1 MGTNENLSDKAIL
14 VLGYALTGKS
24 VAEFLVKQNAN
35 VTINDRGDLS
45 QDPSVTLLLEESV
58 KVVDGG
64 HPLDLLDN
72 HFDMIIKN
80 PGIPYSI
87 PFLQKAIEK
96 NIPIYTDVELAS
108 WFSKGSII
116 GITGSNGKTTT
127 TSLLRELLT
136 HREKGLAYLAGNI
149 GVPTLDV
156 IEKATEEDD
165 IVMELSSFQL
175 AGTKHF
181 HSDIAVITNIYEA
194 HLDYH
199 HTRKEYAAAKLKILA
214 NQTAEDMVVY
224 RYDNAELHQWVEG
237 FSGQLVPFSIENTDE
252 FVRNNGAYIEGDWIY
267 FKEEQIIPLSDIQI
281 PGSHNVENVLAAI
294 SVAKLKEI
302 SNEDISKTVR
312 EYKGMRH
319 RIQPIVK
326 VSERS
331 FYNDSKATNTTA
343 TITAL
348 NSFKQPIRYIGG
360 GLDRGN
366 EFDDLIPYLENVAGA
381 YLYGETK
388 EKMAK
393 AFRAAGTNSIEVF
406 DDLIQATTKAY
417 RDARQ
422 GEVVLLS
429 PSCASW
435 DQYKNFEIR
444 GDVYIDTI
452 DKLLVEEPYTN
463 E

>member
-1 MGTNENLSDKAIL
+1 MGTNENLSDKEIL
-14 VLGYALTGKS
+14 VLGYARTGKS
-24 VAEFLVKQNAN
+24 VAEFLVKQQAN

-45 QDPSVTLLLEESV
+45 QDPSVTLLLEDGV
-58 KVVDGG
+58 QIVDGG
-64 HPLDLLDN
+64 HPLELFDKY
-72 HFDMIIKN
+72 FDMIIKN

-108 WFSKGSII
+108 RFSKASII

-136 HREKGLAYLAGNI
+136 EREKGNAYLAGNI
-149 GVPTLDV
+149 GIPTLDV
-156 IEKATEEDD
+156 IDQATKDDD

-175 AGTKHF
+175 AGTEQF
-181 HSDIAVITNIYEA
+181 HAEIAVITNIYEA

-199 HTRKEYAAAKLKILA
+199 RTREEYAKAKLKILA
-214 NQTAEDMVVY
+214 NQTQDDQIVY
-224 RYDNAELHQWVEG
+224 RYDNAELHHWVKE
-237 FSGQLVPFSIENTDE
+237 FKGQLIPFSIEIIDE
-252 FVRNNGAYIEGDWIY
+252 FVRSHGAYVEGEWIY

-281 PGSHNVENVLAAI
+281 PGSHNVENVLAAVA
-294 SVAKLKEI
+294 VAKIKGISNQEI
-302 SNEDISKTVR
+302 SNIVR

-319 RIQPIVK
+319 RIQPVAN
-326 VSERS
+326 VSGRS
-331 FYNDSKATNTTA
+331 FYNDSKATNITA

-348 NSFKQPIRYIGG
+348 NSFKQPIRFIGG

-366 EFDDLIPYLENVAGA
+366 EFDELIPFLKNVSGA

-388 EKMAK
+388 DKMAK
-393 AFRAAGTNSIEVF
+393 AFKAAGVNSIEIF
-406 DDLIQATTKAY
+406 DDLVEATSKAY
-417 RDARQ
+417 REARQ

-435 DQYKNFEIR
+435 DQYQNFEIR

-452 DKLLVEEPYTN
+452 EQLLLEEPYTD